1 MLRSIATLI
10 AGLTVTTI
18 AVAQPTKK
26 ETAVDTTYLRTL
38 AQTRSFQLGRP
49 VRPLPTPDGKAVLFL
64 RSEARGS
71 KLSLFEFDVETGK
84 TRELLTPEQVL
95 KGAEEKLSPEEK
107 AARER
112 MRVSAGGFTNFQLN
126 DDGSLILLSLS
137 GKLYTV
143 ERAKKRVTELPTGK
157 GFLLDPK
164 FSPDGKKVSYVRAHD
179 VYVLDLATQ
188 KETRVTTGG
197 TALIE
202 HGVAEFVAQEEMAR
216 FTGYWW
222 GPDSDHIVYQETDH
236 SAVEVWHV
244 ADPIRPE
251 ATPTPFYYPRPG
263 KNNATVKVGVVPFF
277 LKPAPTSNEPAE
289 LTTGKTIWIEWDAK
303 KYPYLATVRWS
314 KKAPLCLTVQSRDQ
328 RELVLLEA
336 NPETGKTTKLLEE
349 KASTWV
355 NLRQEVPRW
364 LPSGDSFLWVSEK
377 DDVPRLELRN
387 RNGKIRRVVINA
399 DIGYQG
405 LVSVDKAGDEII
417 VAGST
422 NPAETQLY
430 RFSIKDPF
438 GEVVPI
444 TKTPGM
450 HGAVFSRD
458 HGMYVLTSRTMDMM
472 PTSQVFGKEAKRIG
486 ELPAVAENPERRPV
500 VDLVQIGSKD
510 RKFYA
515 AVIFPRDYDA
525 RKKYPVIVDVYGGP
539 HHLHVAATQTR
550 WLLDQWYADQGF
562 IVVAIDG
569 RGTPGRGAEWE
580 RAIYQKFGS
589 VPLDDQVAG
598 LKALGA
604 KYPMM
609 DLKRVGI
616 DGWSF
621 GGYMS
626 ALAVMRRP
634 DVFHAGVAGAPVCDW
649 HDYDTHYTERY
660 LGIPPKDAEAYKEG
674 SLLTYAQDLKRPLMI
689 LHGTAD
695 DNVYFRHSLKIVDSL
710 FRAGKDFEMVPLS
723 GLTHMVPDPLVMERL
738 HGRIA
743 MFFQKHLGRPE

>member
-1 MLRSIATLI
+1 MDRLAGALLLVGMATSL
-10 AGLTVTTI
+10 
-18 AVAQPTKK
+18 AVAQPKTKDPG
-26 ETAVDTTYLRTL
+26 VDTTYLRTL

-49 VRPLPTPDGKAVLFL
+49 LRPQPTPDGKAVLFL
-64 RSEARGS
+64 RSEARSS
-71 KLSLFEFDVETGK
+71 KLSLFEFDVATGK
-84 TRELLTPEQVL
+84 TRELLTPEAVL

-112 MRVSAGGFTNFQLN
+112 MRLSAGGFASFQLS
-126 DDGSLILLSLS
+126 DDGSLILLALS
-137 GKLYTV
+137 GKLYILDRETNKV
-143 ERAKKRVTELPTGK
+143 RELPTGK

-164 FSPDGKKVSYVRAHD
+164 FSPDGKKVSYVRDHD
-179 VYVLDLATQ
+179 VFVMHLDTN
-188 KETRVTTGG
+188 KETRATTGG
-197 TALIE
+197 TALVE

-222 GPDSDHIVYQETDH
+222 APDSERIVYQETDNNG
-236 SAVEVWHV
+236 VEVWHV
-244 ADPIRPE
+244 ADPIHPD
-251 ATPTPFYYPRPG
+251 AKPQPFFYPRPG
-263 KNNATVKVGVVPFF
+263 KSNAKVKLGIVAIDGG
-277 LKPAPTSNEPAE
+277 A
-289 LTTGKTIWIEWDAK
+289 TTWIDWDQA

-314 KKAPLCLTVQSRDQ
+314 KKAPLCLTVQTRDQ

-336 NPETGKTTKLLEE
+336 NPKSGKTETLLAE
-349 KASTWV
+349 KSNTWV

-364 LPSGDSFLWVSEK
+364 LPSGEGFLWVSEI
-377 DDVPRLELRN
+377 DDMPRLELRG
-387 RNGKIRRVVINA
+387 RNGKMRRVIVPA
-399 DIGYQG
+399 ELGYQG
-405 LVSVDKAGDEII
+405 LVSVDAKSEEVVFTA
-417 VAGST
+417 SK
-422 NPAETQLY
+422 NPTQTHVY
-430 RFSIKDPF
+430 RHSLLDPF
-438 GEVVPI
+438 AESEPL
-444 TKTPGM
+444 TKEPGL

-458 HGMYVLTSRTMDMM
+458 QGVHVVTSRTMKAM
-472 PTSQVFGKEAKRIG
+472 PTSIVFRKDGKAAG
-486 ELPAVAENPERRPV
+486 ELPSVAENPDAAPNVKFVEV
-500 VDLVQIGSKD
+500 GSKE
-510 RKFYA
+510 RMFYA
-515 AVIFPRDYDA
+515 AIVLPRKFDA
-525 RKKYPVIVDVYGGP
+525 KKKYPVMVDVYGGP
-539 HHLHVAATQTR
+539 HHIHVLAAQTR

-569 RGTPGRGAEWE
+569 RGTPGRGAAWE

-598 LKALGA
+598 LKALA
-604 KYPMM
+604 KDNPAM
-609 DLKRVGI
+609 DLSRVGI

-634 DVFHAGVAGAPVCDW
+634 DIFRAGVAGAPVCDW

-660 LGIPPKDAEAYKEG
+660 LGIPPKDADAYKEG
-674 SLLTYAQDLKRPLMI
+674 SLLTYAGDLKQPLMI

>member
-1 MLRSIATLI
+1 MIRTAGTLI
-10 AGLTVTTI
+10 GWLALTTL
-18 AVAQPTKK
+18 AVAQPAAK

-64 RSEARGS
+64 RSGPRDA

-84 TRELLTPEQVL
+84 THELLTPAKL
-95 KGAEEKLSPEEK
+95 LLGAEEKLSPEEK
-107 AARER
+107 AVRER
-112 MRVSAGGFTNFQLN
+112 MRVSAGGFTNFQLS

-143 ERAKKRVTELPTGK
+143 ERAKKSVRELPAGQ

-164 FSPDGKKVSYVRAHD
+164 FSPDGKKISYVRDHD
-179 VYVLDLATQ
+179 VYVLDLASQ

-197 TALIE
+197 TALLE
-202 HGVAEFVAQEEMAR
+202 HGVAEFVAQEEMGR

-222 GPDSDHIVYQETDH
+222 SPDSDKIAYQETDH
-236 SAVEVWHV
+236 ADVEVWYV
-244 ADPIRPE
+244 ADPIRPD
-251 ATPTPFYYPRPG
+251 AKPQPFYYPRPG
-263 KNNATVKVGVVPFF
+263 KNNAKVKLGVTDIPSPPERGVG
-277 LKPAPTSNEPAE
+277 AAGDGE
-289 LTTGKTIWIEWDAK
+289 TTWINWDRANF
-303 KYPYLATVRWS
+303 PYLATVRWQ

-328 RELVLLEA
+328 RELLLLEA
-336 NPETGKTTKLLEE
+336 NVRTGKTTTLLSE
-349 KASTWV
+349 KSKTWV

-364 LPSGDSFLWVSEK
+364 LPSGADFLWVSEK

-387 RNGKIRRVVINA
+387 RNGKIRRVAINSEV
-399 DIGYQG
+399 GYQS
-405 LVSVDKAGDEII
+405 LVSVDKTGDEIV
-417 VAGST
+417 VAGSK
-422 NPAETQLY
+422 NPTEAQIY
-430 RFSIKDPF
+430 RLSIKDPF
-438 GEVVPI
+438 GEPEPI
-444 TKTPGM
+444 TKTPGIN
-450 HGAVFSRD
+450 GAVFSRD
-458 HGMYVLTSRTMDMM
+458 HGLYVLTSRTMDAM
-472 PTSQVFGKEAKRIG
+472 PKSLVYRKDGKLVG
-486 ELPAVAENPERRPV
+486 ELPSVAENPERRPT
-500 VDLVQIGSKD
+500 VDLVQIGIKE
-510 RKFYA
+510 RMFHA
-515 AVIFPRDYDA
+515 AVVFPRDYDVK
-525 RKKYPVIVDVYGGP
+525 KKYPVIVDVYGGP
-539 HHLHVAATQTR
+539 HHIHVMATQSR

-562 IVVAIDG
+562 LVVAIDG

-589 VPLDDQVAG
+589 VPLDDQVTG
-598 LKALGA
+598 LKRLAA

-609 DLKRVGI
+609 DLTRVGI

-621 GGYMS
+621 GGYLS

-634 DVFHAGVAGAPVCDW
+634 DLFRAGVAGAPVCDW

-660 LGIPPKDAEAYKEG
+660 LGVPPKDAAAYKEG

-695 DNVYFRHSLKIVDSL
+695 DNVYFRHSLKMVDAL

-743 MFFQKHLGRPE
+743 LFFQKHLGRPE

>member
-1 MLRSIATLI
+1 MIRLFGTFIGL
-10 AGLTVTTI
+10 LTVTTL
-18 AVAQPTKK
+18 AAGQPATK

-64 RSEARGS
+64 RSLPRSA
-71 KLSLFEFDVETGK
+71 KLSLFEFEVETGK

-112 MRVSAGGFTNFQLN
+112 MRVSVGGFTHFQLS

-143 ERAKKRVTELPTGK
+143 ERTSNTVRELPTGK

-164 FSPDGKKVSYVRAHD
+164 FSPDGKKVSYVRDHD
-179 VYVLDLATQ
+179 VYVLDLAHL
-188 KETRVTTGG
+188 KETRVTTDGSEL
-197 TALIE
+197 AP
-202 HGVAEFVAQEEMAR
+202 HGEAEFVAQEEMSR

-222 GPDSDHIVYQETDH
+222 SPDSQQIAYQETNNRD
-236 SAVEVWHV
+236 VEIWRV
-244 ADPIRPE
+244 ADPMYPE
-251 ATPTPFYYPRPG
+251 AEPQPFFYPRPG
-263 KNNATVKVGVVPFF
+263 KKNATVKLGVVPS
-277 LKPAPTSNEPAE
+277 AG
-289 LTTGKTIWIEWDAK
+289 GKTTWIEWDGK
-303 KYPYLATVRWS
+303 KFPYLATVRWS
-314 KKAPLCLTVQSRDQ
+314 KNAPLCLTVQSRDQ
-328 RELVLLEA
+328 QEMLLLEA
-336 NPETGKTTKLLEE
+336 DLKTGKTTTLVQE
-349 KASTWV
+349 KHPGWI
-355 NLRQEVPRW
+355 NLRQEVPHW
-364 LPSGDSFLWVSEK
+364 LPAGDGFLWVNEK
-377 DDVPRLELRN
+377 DDVPRLELR
-387 RNGKIRRVVINA
+387 RRDGKIRRVVINA
-399 DIGYQG
+399 EQGYQG
-405 LVSVDKAGDEII
+405 LVSVNKLGDEII
-417 VAGST
+417 VSASK
-422 NPAETQLY
+422 NPTEAHIF
-430 RFSIKDPF
+430 RFSLTEPFAEPEAITKDPGQF
-438 GEVVPI
+438 
-444 TKTPGM
+444 
-450 HGAVFSRD
+450 GAVFARD
-458 HGMYVLTSRTMDMM
+458 HGLYVITSRTPKEM
-472 PTSQVFGKEAKRIG
+472 PTSRVFRKDGKLAG
-486 ELPAVAENPERRPV
+486 ELPSVAENPAHPPV
-500 VDLVQIGSKD
+500 VDLVQVGTKESM
-510 RKFYA
+510 FHA
-515 AVIFPRDYDA
+515 AVVLPRTYDE

-539 HHLHVAATQTR
+539 HHIHVVAAQNR

-562 IVVAIDG
+562 VVVAIDG
-569 RGTPGRGAEWE
+569 RGTPGRGAAWE

-589 VPLDDQVAG
+589 VPLDDQVAA
-598 LKALGA
+598 LKAVAA
-604 KYPMM
+604 KYPLM

-660 LGIPPKDAEAYKEG
+660 LGIPPKDSGAYKEG

-695 DNVYFRHSLKIVDSL
+695 DNVYFRHSLKLVDAL
-710 FRAGKDFEMVPLS
+710 FRHGKDFEIVPLS

-743 MFFQKHLGRPE
+743 LFFQRHLGRPE

>member
-1 MLRSIATLI
+1 MTRF
-10 AGLTVTTI
+10 AGTCLALVVFAPI
-18 AVAQPTKK
+18 VAGQGKD
-26 ETAVDTTYLRTL
+26 TAVDTTFLRTL

-49 VRPLPTPDGKAVLFL
+49 QRPLPTPDGKAVLFL
-64 RSEARGS
+64 RSEARAS
-71 KLSLFEFDVETGK
+71 KLSLFEFDVASGK
-84 TRELLTPEQVL
+84 TRELISPADVL

-112 MRVSAGGFTNFQLN
+112 MRVSAGGFTNFQLT
-126 DDGSLILLSLS
+126 DDGELILLSLS
-137 GKLYTV
+137 GRLYTV
-143 ERAKKRVTELPTGK
+143 ERETKKVRELPTGK

-164 FSPDGKKVSYVRAHD
+164 FSPDGKKVSYVRDHD
-179 VYVLDLATQ
+179 VYFLDLATG
-188 KETRVTTGG
+188 KESRVTTGG

-222 GPDSDHIVYQETDH
+222 APDSERIVYQETDH
-236 SAVEVWHV
+236 TGVEIWHV

-251 ATPTPFYYPRPG
+251 STPTPFFYPRPG
-263 KNNATVKVGVVPFF
+263 KNNAKVKLGVIDIDG
-277 LKPAPTSNEPAE
+277 
-289 LTTGKTIWIEWDAK
+289 GKTTWLNWDRE

-314 KKAPLCLTVQSRDQ
+314 KKAPLCVTVQTRDQ
-328 RELVLLEA
+328 RELALLEA
-336 NPETGKTTKLLEE
+336 DPKTGKTTTLLTE
-349 KASTWV
+349 KSSTWV

-364 LPSGDSFLWVSEK
+364 LPGGELFLWVSEK
-377 DDVPRLELRN
+377 DDVPRLEVRMK
-387 RNGKIRRVVINA
+387 NGKVRRVVVNSEA
-399 DIGYQG
+399 GYQS
-405 LVSVDKAGDEII
+405 LISVNKAGDEVIFT
-417 VAGST
+417 AGK
-422 NPAETQLY
+422 NPTESQVY
-430 RFSIKDPF
+430 RMSLGDPF
-438 GEVVPI
+438 AESEPV
-444 TKTPGM
+444 TKEPGL
-450 HGAVFSRD
+450 HGAVYSRD
-458 HGMYVLTSRTMDMM
+458 HGLYVVTSRTMKGM
-472 PTSQVFGKEAKRIG
+472 PRSLVYRKDGKLAG
-486 ELPAVAENPERRPV
+486 ELPSVAENPKRSPV
-500 VDLVQIGSKD
+500 VDLIQVGTKD
-510 RKFYA
+510 RMFHA
-515 AVIFPRDYDA
+515 AVVLPSDYDIK
-525 RKKYPVIVDVYGGP
+525 KKYPVIVDVYGGP
-539 HHLHVAATQTR
+539 HHIHVMATQTR

-569 RGTPGRGAEWE
+569 RGTPGRGATWE

-589 VPLDDQVAG
+589 VPLDDQVEG
-598 LKALGA
+598 LKLLGK

-660 LGIPPKDAEAYKEG
+660 LGIPPKDAAAYKEG
-674 SLLTYAQDLKRPLMI
+674 NLLTYAADLKRPLMI

-695 DNVYFRHSLKIVDSL
+695 DNVYFRHSLKLVDAL
-710 FRAGKDFEMVPLS
+710 FRSGKDFEMVPLS

-743 MFFQKHLGRPE
+743 MFFRKHLGTPN

>member
-1 MLRSIATLI
+1 MIRP
-10 AGLTVTTI
+10 
-18 AVAQPTKK
+18 AVAFSVLLAAAALADAQLAKK
-26 ETAVDTTYLRTL
+26 ETSVDTTYLRTL
-38 AQTRSFQLGRP
+38 AETRSFQLGRP
-49 VRPLPTPDGKAVLFL
+49 VRPKVTPDNKAVLFL
-64 RSEARGS
+64 RSEARKS
-71 KLSLFEFDVETGK
+71 KLGLFEFDVETGK
-84 TRELLTPEQVL
+84 TRELITPDQVL

-112 MRVSAGGFTNFQLN
+112 MRVSVGGFTSFQLS

-137 GKLYTV
+137 GKLYTI
-143 ERAKKRVTELPTGK
+143 ERATKAVRELPTGK
-157 GFLLDPK
+157 GFLMDPK
-164 FSPDGKKVSYVRAHD
+164 FSPDGKKVSFVRAHD

-197 TALIE
+197 TAMIE
-202 HGVAEFVAQEEMAR
+202 HGVAEFVAQEEMGR

-222 GPDSDHIVYQETDH
+222 SPEGDQIAYQETDH
-236 SAVEVWHV
+236 QGVEVWHV

-251 ATPTPFYYPRPG
+251 AEPQPFFYPRPG
-263 KNNATVKVGVVPFF
+263 KNNAKVKLGV
-277 LKPAPTSNEPAE
+277 TSLAG
-289 LTTGKTIWIEWDAK
+289 GKTTWIEWDRE

-328 RELVLLEA
+328 RDLLLLEA
-336 NPETGKTTKLLEE
+336 DPKTGKTSTLLSE
-349 KASTWV
+349 KSSTWV

-364 LPSGDSFLWVSEK
+364 LPGGDSFLWVSEK
-377 DDVPRLELRN
+377 DDMPRLELRS
-387 RNGKIRRVVINA
+387 RNGKFRRVLVNA

-405 LVSVDKAGDEII
+405 LVSVGSDGDDLIFT
-417 VAGST
+417 ASK
-422 NPAETQLY
+422 NPAETHVY

-438 GEVVPI
+438 DEPTAL
-444 TKTPGM
+444 TKEEGL

-458 HGMYVLTSRTMDMM
+458 HGVYVVTSRTMKAM
-472 PTSQVFGKEAKRIG
+472 PKSMVHRKTAKPAG
-486 ELPAVAENPERRPV
+486 ELPSVAENPQRAPT
-500 VDLVQIGSKD
+500 VDLLEVGSKE
-510 RKFYA
+510 RKFRA
-515 AVIFPRDYDA
+515 AVVFPKDYDIK
-525 RKKYPVIVDVYGGP
+525 KKYPVIVDVYGGP
-539 HHLHVAATQTR
+539 HHIHVMATQNR

-562 IVVAIDG
+562 IVVAVDG
-569 RGTPGRGAEWE
+569 RGTPGRGAAWE
-580 RAIYQKFGS
+580 RAIYQRFGS
-589 VPLDDQVAG
+589 LPLDDQVAG
-598 LKALGA
+598 LKALAA

-634 DVFHAGVAGAPVCDW
+634 DIFHAGVAGAPVCDW
-649 HDYDTHYTERY
+649 YDYDTHYTERY
-660 LGIPPKDAEAYKEG
+660 LGVPPKDADAYKEG
-674 SLLTYAQDLKRPLMI
+674 SLLTYAQDLKRPLLI

-743 MFFQKHLGRPE
+743 LFFQKHLGRPE

>member
-1 MLRSIATLI
+1 MLRSVGTLI
-10 AGLTVTTI
+10 GWLAMTML
-18 AVAQPTKK
+18 AVAQPAKK
-26 ETAVDTTYLRTL
+26 GTAVDTTYLRTL

-49 VRPLPTPDGKAVLFL
+49 TRPLPTPDGKAVLFL
-64 RSEARGS
+64 RSEPRS
-71 KLSLFEFDVETGK
+71 SRLSLLEFDVESGK

-107 AARER
+107 ATRER

-143 ERAKKRVTELPTGK
+143 ERTSKAVKELPTGK

-179 VYVLDLATQ
+179 LYVLDLATQ
-188 KETRVTTGG
+188 KETRVTHGG
-197 TALIE
+197 SPLIE
-202 HGVAEFVAQEEMAR
+202 HAVAEFVAQEEMGR

-222 GPDSDHIVYQETDH
+222 APDSEQIAYQETDQ
-236 SAVEVWHV
+236 AGVEVWHV

-251 ATPTPFYYPRPG
+251 ATPTPFFYPRPG
-263 KNNATVKVGVVPFF
+263 KSNAKVKLGVVP
-277 LKPAPTSNEPAE
+277 LTANPSPAE
-289 LTTGKTIWIEWDAK
+289 GRGEKTIWIDWDRE

-328 RELVLLEA
+328 RELLLLEA
-336 NPETGKTTKLLEE
+336 DVKTGKTTTLLSE
-349 KASTWV
+349 KSSTWV

-387 RNGKIRRVVINA
+387 RNGKMRRVVIGA
-399 DIGYQG
+399 DIGYQS
-405 LVSVDKAGDEII
+405 LVSVDKTGSEII

-422 NPAETQLY
+422 NPTQTQLY
-430 RFSIKDPF
+430 RFSITDPF
-438 GEVVPI
+438 GEVEAI
-444 TKTPGM
+444 TKTPGL

-458 HGMYVLTSRTMDMM
+458 HSMYVLTSRTMEAM
-472 PTSQVFGKEAKRIG
+472 PILQVLKKDGKLIG
-486 ELPAVAENPERRPV
+486 ELPSVAENPERRPT
-500 VDLVQIGSKD
+500 VDLVQVGTKG

-515 AVIFPRDYDA
+515 AVVLPRDYDVK
-525 RKKYPVIVDVYGGP
+525 KKYPVIVDVYGGP
-539 HHLHVAATQTR
+539 HHLHVSATQTR

-621 GGYMS
+621 GGYLS

-634 DVFHAGVAGAPVCDW
+634 DIFQAGVAGAPVCDW

-660 LGIPPKDAEAYKEG
+660 LGIPPKDAEAYQEG
-674 SLLTYAQDLKRPLMI
+674 SLLTYAPELQRPLMI

-743 MFFQKHLGRPE
+743 LFFQRHLGRPD